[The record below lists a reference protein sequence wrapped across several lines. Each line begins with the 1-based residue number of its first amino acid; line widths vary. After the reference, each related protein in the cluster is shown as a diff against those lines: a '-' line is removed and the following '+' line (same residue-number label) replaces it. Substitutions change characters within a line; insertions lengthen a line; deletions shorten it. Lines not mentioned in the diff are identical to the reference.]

1 MPKKNLPE
9 IERVLIRPS
18 QSNLE
23 VTTALTGI
31 VPDPEMCNICT
42 GTVRGIGDHHITF
55 RGRGGKAGPV
65 LPLCTNCHIQIHE
78 GHWMLYASERGL
90 ELEDEE
96 TGEIIWRL
104 LRYPF
109 DGQPGDV
116 VQALDSVTELQ
127 KHMTDIAPSLMTW
140 QALEVYRALKEVGS
154 QGWRATARLITEM
167 YRYRTP
173 GLAAGDKIEA
183 IMRFFDLRKA
193 SVYNY
198 LNVIEALGETPAFEE
213 SPLSME
219 MMVEASRTDDPEA
232 WVKVFEERKVQHPQ
246 FNRGDAREEV
256 NKAGASKA
264 KPKEDDGG
272 EPDKKMVYA
281 VCGHC
286 GVADWMESM
295 PVGSDGKPVEIKDYQ
310 S

>member
-1 MPKKNLPE
+1 MSEE

-31 VPDPEMCNICT
+31 VPDPHMCNLCT

-65 LPLCTNCHIQIHE
+65 LPLCVNCHINLHE

-127 KHMTDIAPSLMTW
+127 KRMPEIAPALMTW

-167 YRYRTP
+167 YHYRTP

-193 SVYNY
+193 QCYNY
-198 LNVIEALGETPAFEE
+198 LNVIEAFGDVPEFEE
-213 SPLSME
+213 TPLSME
-219 MMVEASRTDDPEA
+219 MLVEASRTEEPVA
-232 WVKVFEERKVQHPQ
+232 WLHVAEERKTEHPT
-246 FNRGDAREEV
+246 FSRGDFRQEI
-256 NKAGASKA
+256 NKAGAAKA
-264 KPKEDDGG
+264 KVEDGG
-272 EPDKKMVYA
+272 GEAKPAIVYA
-281 VCGHC
+281 LCKHC
-286 GVADWMESM
+286 GKADWMEKQ
-295 PVGSDGKPVEIKDYQ
+295 PVGSDGEPIKIEDYR
-310 S
+310 